1 MSVFRP
7 SALRLAL
14 IIAVALFAFLFGGE
28 RPPAHAASFTVNSTA
43 DAVDANPGDG
53 VCAAASGQC
62 TLRAAIMEAN
72 DLSGADTITL
82 PAGVYTLAIPGAGQD
97 DGVAATG
104 DLDITGDVTINGAGA
119 ASTIV
124 QGCDN
129 SGGPC
134 TGIDRIF
141 TIWGTVTI
149 SRVAIRNGNAG
160 TRSGGG
166 IANWGALE
174 MNESTV
180 TANRSVTNCGGGIYS
195 FGGEG
200 TSATIR
206 SSTISGNS
214 AVCAGGIGN
223 QGQFGVVTIID
234 STISDNSA
242 TGGAGGGFH
251 NAGSAVITG
260 STISNN
266 TTTTDGGGIW
276 ASPLSG
282 SLILTN
288 STVSG
293 NSASGEGGGVY
304 VSTNGAFAAGV
315 FSSTVAFN
323 TADSDADGVGG
334 GGGIANAGPA
344 VDLEHTI
351 IGRNADPGSPSAPDC
366 AGELNS
372 QGHIIIQDPTC
383 PVSGS
388 VITGPDPLLG
398 PLADNGG
405 PTMTHALL
413 PGSPAIDAGDNA
425 NCTTN
430 DQRGYGRPADGDGN
444 GSAVCDIGAYELG
457 ATPVPALKQGD
468 VDCSGT
474 VDSVDALGVL
484 RFVAHLLPAANCIDA
499 GDVDCNNGK
508 DSVDAL
514 DILRFVALL
523 TFTPPAG
530 CTPMGQPL

>member
-1 MSVFRP
+1 MSASRLCLAIVVVL
-7 SALRLAL
+7 SLVSLLAL
-14 IIAVALFAFLFGGE
+14 GSTTLPQAS
-28 RPPAHAASFTVNSTA
+28 AAGFTVNSTA

-82 PAGVYTLAIPGAGQD
+82 PAGTYTLTIAGTGQD
-97 DGVAATG
+97 DAVAATG
-104 DLDITGDVTINGAGA
+104 DLDIKDDVTINGAGA
-119 ASTIV
+119 AAAVI
-124 QGCDN
+124 D
-129 SGGPC
+129 GG
-134 TGIDRIF
+134 GIDRIF
-141 TIWGTVTI
+141 AIWNGRAVTI
-149 SRVAIRNGNAG
+149 SGVAIRNGNAG

-166 IANWGALE
+166 IANRGVLV
-174 MNESTV
+174 MNDSSV
-180 TANRSVTNCGGGIYS
+180 TANRSLTNCGGGIYS

-200 TSATIR
+200 TTATIR
-206 SSTISGNS
+206 STTISGNS

-234 STISDNSA
+234 STISDNTA
-242 TGGAGGGFH
+242 TGGNGGGFTNH
-251 NAGSAVITG
+251 GSAVITG

-266 TTTTDGGGIW
+266 TTTINGGGIW
-276 ASPLSG
+276 ASLFSG
-282 SLILTN
+282 ALILTN
-288 STVSG
+288 TTVSG
-293 NSASGEGGGVY
+293 NSARGEGGGIY
-304 VSTNGAFAAGV
+304 VSADGAFAAGA
-315 FSSTVAFN
+315 FSSTIAFN
-323 TADSDADGVGG
+323 TADSDGDGIGG

-366 AGELNS
+366 GGALSS
-372 QGHIIIQDPTC
+372 QGHNLIQNPTC
-383 PVSGS
+383 PISGAF
-388 VITGPDPLLG
+388 INGQDPLLG

-425 NCTTN
+425 NCPAT
-430 DQRGYGRPADGDGN
+430 DQRGYGRPADGDPPQ
-444 GSAVCDIGAYELG
+444 ADTVCDIGAYELG
-457 ATPVPALKQGD
+457 ATPGLMQGD
-468 VDCSGT
+468 VDCGGT

-484 RFVAHLLPAANCIDA
+484 RFVAHLPPDANCIDA
-499 GDVDCNNGK
+499 GNVDCSNAT

-523 TFTPPAG
+523 PFTPPAG
-530 CTPMGQPL
+530 CTPIGQPL